1 MEGAYLPGNIRQ
13 RMQELMKEHK
23 ITQAQLATRIGSTE
37 SAISRFVSGKTDKI
51 STEHLLRI
59 AKVFEVSTDF
69 LLGEVNTPDRT
80 NFDIEEL
87 GLSVQAARNLYTGK
101 ANAEIVNRLL
111 ESPRF
116 AEVTYMI
123 EQYFDD
129 TLAAGF
135 AGQNQML
142 TTLSAMLRRNNKTD
156 AAVQAARTVN
166 RQKVP
171 VYQADLTM
179 IQNTFMAALREVKKE
194 IGNDFTAAQ
203 SLTKGITQQMFTE
216 LTKGADVHT
225 PTITPEMI
233 SAAVTQ
239 SAAGMDGVQKEA
251 LDKFGQALT
260 EFLQSTL
267 DDDTEHIYG
276 GAAGSEERDRQRFH
290 SSAVLD
296 QGHHSADV
304 YRTHQRGG
312 CSYSDHHARNDFRR
326 RHPERSGDGRCAKG
340 SIRQVRSGA
349 DGISPIHLRPRA
361 GEAKCRPGAM
371 SSCADW
377 HRKGIRLPV
386 TFCWKRIWDSSEK
399 LRWSNTETWGWMKM
413 ILELIWMI

>member
-23 ITQAQLATRIGSTE
+23 ITQTQLATRIGSTE

-87 GLSVQAARNLYTGK
+87 GLS
-101 ANAEIVNRLL
+101 
-111 ESPRF
+111 
-116 AEVTYMI
+116 
-123 EQYFDD
+123 
-129 TLAAGF
+129 
-135 AGQNQML
+135 
-142 TTLSAMLRRNNKTD
+142 
-156 AAVQAARTVN
+156 VQAARTVN

-267 DDDTEHIYG
+267 DHAQEK
-276 GAAGSEERDRQRFH
+276 QN
-290 SSAVLD
+290 
-296 QGHHSADV
+296 AD
-304 YRTHQRGG
+304 
-312 CSYSDHHARNDFRR
+312 
-326 RHPERSGDGRCAKG
+326 PE
-340 SIRQVRSGA
+340 Q
-349 DGISPIHLRPRA
+349 
-361 GEAKCRPGAM
+361 
-371 SSCADW
+371 
-377 HRKGIRLPV
+377 
-386 TFCWKRIWDSSEK
+386 
-399 LRWSNTETWGWMKM
+399 
-413 ILELIWMI
+413 

>member
-129 TLAAGF
+129 TPPVSPDRTRCL
-135 AGQNQML
+135 L
-142 TTLSAMLRRNNKTD
+142 LSAPCCAETIKQTLRCR
-156 AAVQAARTVN
+156 R
-166 RQKVP
+166 P
-171 VYQADLTM
+171 
-179 IQNTFMAALREVKKE
+179 
-194 IGNDFTAAQ
+194 
-203 SLTKGITQQMFTE
+203 E
-216 LTKGADVHT
+216 LSTGR
-225 PTITPEMI
+225 
-233 SAAVTQ
+233 
-239 SAAGMDGVQKEA
+239 
-251 LDKFGQALT
+251 KFP
-260 EFLQSTL
+260 
-267 DDDTEHIYG
+267 Y
-276 GAAGSEERDRQRFH
+276 
-290 SSAVLD
+290 
-296 QGHHSADV
+296 
-304 YRTHQRGG
+304 
-312 CSYSDHHARNDFRR
+312 
-326 RHPERSGDGRCAKG
+326 
-340 SIRQVRSGA
+340 IRQ
-349 DGISPIHLRPRA
+349 
-361 GEAKCRPGAM
+361 
-371 SSCADW
+371 
-377 HRKGIRLPV
+377 
-386 TFCWKRIWDSSEK
+386 T
-399 LRWSNTETWGWMKM
+399 
-413 ILELIWMI
+413 

>member
-203 SLTKGITQQMFTE
+203 SLTTGI
-216 LTKGADVHT
+216 KGADVHT

-267 DDDTEHIYG
+267 DHAQEK
-276 GAAGSEERDRQRFH
+276 QN
-290 SSAVLD
+290 
-296 QGHHSADV
+296 AD
-304 YRTHQRGG
+304 
-312 CSYSDHHARNDFRR
+312 
-326 RHPERSGDGRCAKG
+326 PE
-340 SIRQVRSGA
+340 Q
-349 DGISPIHLRPRA
+349 
-361 GEAKCRPGAM
+361 
-371 SSCADW
+371 
-377 HRKGIRLPV
+377 
-386 TFCWKRIWDSSEK
+386 
-399 LRWSNTETWGWMKM
+399 
-413 ILELIWMI
+413 

>member
-87 GLSVQAARNLYTGK
+87 GLS
-101 ANAEIVNRLL
+101 
-111 ESPRF
+111 
-116 AEVTYMI
+116 
-123 EQYFDD
+123 
-129 TLAAGF
+129 
-135 AGQNQML
+135 
-142 TTLSAMLRRNNKTD
+142 
-156 AAVQAARTVN
+156 VQAARTVN

-267 DDDTEHIYG
+267 DHAQEK
-276 GAAGSEERDRQRFH
+276 QN
-290 SSAVLD
+290 
-296 QGHHSADV
+296 AD
-304 YRTHQRGG
+304 
-312 CSYSDHHARNDFRR
+312 
-326 RHPERSGDGRCAKG
+326 PE
-340 SIRQVRSGA
+340 Q
-349 DGISPIHLRPRA
+349 
-361 GEAKCRPGAM
+361 
-371 SSCADW
+371 
-377 HRKGIRLPV
+377 
-386 TFCWKRIWDSSEK
+386 
-399 LRWSNTETWGWMKM
+399 
-413 ILELIWMI
+413 

>member
-171 VYQADLTM
+171 C
-179 IQNTFMAALREVKKE
+179 
-194 IGNDFTAAQ
+194 
-203 SLTKGITQQMFTE
+203 
-216 LTKGADVHT
+216 
-225 PTITPEMI
+225 I
-233 SAAVTQ
+233 S
-239 SAAGMDGVQKEA
+239 GRP
-251 LDKFGQALT
+251 
-260 EFLQSTL
+260 

-290 SSAVLD
+290 SGAVFD
-296 QGHHSADV
+296 QGHHPADV
-304 YRTHQRGG
+304 LRVDKRPG
-312 CSYSDHHARNDFRR
+312 CPGTDHHARNDFRR
-326 RHPERSGDGRCAKG
+326 RHPERGRDGRCAKG
-340 SIRQVRSGA
+340 SIRQVWSGA

-371 SSCADW
+371 SSCAAGAG
-377 HRKGIRLPV
+377 RGYGCP
-386 TFCWKRIWDSSEK
+386 
-399 LRWSNTETWGWMKM
+399 
-413 ILELIWMI
+413 

>member
-225 PTITPEMI
+225 PTITLDMI
-233 SAAVTQ
+233 HWLKEKGIVMIEQPMPKEQLDDIAWITQQSPLPIFADESLQRLGDVAALKGAFTGINIKLMKCTGMREGWKMVTLARALGMKVMVGCMTETSCACSAAAQFSPAVDF
-239 SAAGMDGVQKEA
+239 ADLDGNLLIANDRFKGMEVVKGKITLPDLPGIGV
-251 LDKFGQALT
+251 
-260 EFLQSTL
+260 
-267 DDDTEHIYG
+267 
-276 GAAGSEERDRQRFH
+276 
-290 SSAVLD
+290 V
-296 QGHHSADV
+296 
-304 YRTHQRGG
+304 
-312 CSYSDHHARNDFRR
+312 
-326 RHPERSGDGRCAKG
+326 
-340 SIRQVRSGA
+340 
-349 DGISPIHLRPRA
+349 
-361 GEAKCRPGAM
+361 
-371 SSCADW
+371 
-377 HRKGIRLPV
+377 
-386 TFCWKRIWDSSEK
+386 K
-399 LRWSNTETWGWMKM
+399 L
-413 ILELIWMI
+413 

>member
-59 AKVFEVSTDF
+59 AKAFEVSTDF

-142 TTLSAMLRRNNKTD
+142 TTLSAMLRGNVKTD
-156 AAVQAARTVN
+156 AAVQAARAVN

-194 IGNDFTAAQ
+194 IGNDFC
-203 SLTKGITQQMFTE
+203 
-216 LTKGADVHT
+216 
-225 PTITPEMI
+225 
-233 SAAVTQ
+233 
-239 SAAGMDGVQKEA
+239 
-251 LDKFGQALT
+251 
-260 EFLQSTL
+260 
-267 DDDTEHIYG
+267 
-276 GAAGSEERDRQRFH
+276 R
-290 SSAVLD
+290 
-296 QGHHSADV
+296 
-304 YRTHQRGG
+304 
-312 CSYSDHHARNDFRR
+312 C
-326 RHPERSGDGRCAKG
+326 HPERGRDGRCTKG
-340 SIRQVRSGA
+340 SVGQVWSGV

-361 GEAKCRPGAM
+361 GETKCRPGAM
-371 SSCADW
+371 SICASW
-377 HRKGIRLPV
+377 RRQGIRLPV
-386 TFCWKRIWDSSEK
+386 TFYWKTIWDSSENSAGTIPK
-399 LRWSNTETWGWMKM
+399 HGAG
-413 ILELIWMI
+413 

>member
-251 LDKFGQALT
+251 L
-260 EFLQSTL
+260 
-267 DDDTEHIYG
+267 
-276 GAAGSEERDRQRFH
+276 
-290 SSAVLD
+290 
-296 QGHHSADV
+296 
-304 YRTHQRGG
+304 
-312 CSYSDHHARNDFRR
+312 
-326 RHPERSGDGRCAKG
+326 
-340 SIRQVRSGA
+340 GA

>member
-142 TTLSAMLRRNNKTD
+142 TTLSAMLRRNNENGRRCAGGQNCQPAESPCISGRPDDDTEHIYGGTAGSEERD
-156 AAVQAARTVN
+156 RQRFYSGAV
-166 RQKVP
+166 
-171 VYQADLTM
+171 
-179 IQNTFMAALREVKKE
+179 
-194 IGNDFTAAQ
+194 
-203 SLTKGITQQMFTE
+203 LTKGITQQMFTE
-216 LTKGADVHT
+216 LTKGR
-225 PTITPEMI
+225 M
-233 SAAVTQ
+233 
-239 SAAGMDGVQKEA
+239 
-251 LDKFGQALT
+251 
-260 EFLQSTL
+260 
-267 DDDTEHIYG
+267 
-276 GAAGSEERDRQRFH
+276 
-290 SSAVLD
+290 
-296 QGHHSADV
+296 
-304 YRTHQRGG
+304 
-312 CSYSDHHARNDFRR
+312 
-326 RHPERSGDGRCAKG
+326 
-340 SIRQVRSGA
+340 SI
-349 DGISPIHLRPRA
+349 HRPS
-361 GEAKCRPGAM
+361 RP
-371 SSCADW
+371 
-377 HRKGIRLPV
+377 K
-386 TFCWKRIWDSSEK
+386 
-399 LRWSNTETWGWMKM
+399 
-413 ILELIWMI
+413 

>member
-166 RQKVP
+166 RQ
-171 VYQADLTM
+171 TM

-267 DDDTEHIYG
+267 DHAQEK
-276 GAAGSEERDRQRFH
+276 QN
-290 SSAVLD
+290 
-296 QGHHSADV
+296 AD
-304 YRTHQRGG
+304 
-312 CSYSDHHARNDFRR
+312 
-326 RHPERSGDGRCAKG
+326 PE
-340 SIRQVRSGA
+340 Q
-349 DGISPIHLRPRA
+349 
-361 GEAKCRPGAM
+361 
-371 SSCADW
+371 
-377 HRKGIRLPV
+377 
-386 TFCWKRIWDSSEK
+386 
-399 LRWSNTETWGWMKM
+399 
-413 ILELIWMI
+413 

>member
-142 TTLSAMLRRNNKTD
+142 YSNSDVLIGDHGELVRLSTGYSPDMGRLDTRSLRKS
-156 AAVQAARTVN
+156 
-166 RQKVP
+166 
-171 VYQADLTM
+171 
-179 IQNTFMAALREVKKE
+179 MALSRVVLLIA
-194 IGNDFTAAQ
+194 
-203 SLTKGITQQMFTE
+203 
-216 LTKGADVHT
+216 
-225 PTITPEMI
+225 
-233 SAAVTQ
+233 
-239 SAAGMDGVQKEA
+239 
-251 LDKFGQALT
+251 
-260 EFLQSTL
+260 
-267 DDDTEHIYG
+267 
-276 GAAGSEERDRQRFH
+276 
-290 SSAVLD
+290 SSASSV
-296 QGHHSADV
+296 
-304 YRTHQRGG
+304 
-312 CSYSDHHARNDFRR
+312 RN
-326 RHPERSGDGRCAKG
+326 P
-340 SIRQVRSGA
+340 
-349 DGISPIHLRPRA
+349 
-361 GEAKCRPGAM
+361 
-371 SSCADW
+371 
-377 HRKGIRLPV
+377 
-386 TFCWKRIWDSSEK
+386 
-399 LRWSNTETWGWMKM
+399 
-413 ILELIWMI
+413 

>member
-1 MEGAYLPGNIRQ
+1 
-13 RMQELMKEHK
+13 MKEHK

-69 LLGEVNTPDRT
+69 PAGEVNTPDRT

-239 SAAGMDGVQKEA
+239 SAAGMDGVQK
-251 LDKFGQALT
+251 
-260 EFLQSTL
+260 
-267 DDDTEHIYG
+267 
-276 GAAGSEERDRQRFH
+276 
-290 SSAVLD
+290 
-296 QGHHSADV
+296 
-304 YRTHQRGG
+304 
-312 CSYSDHHARNDFRR
+312 
-326 RHPERSGDGRCAKG
+326 G

>member
-142 TTLSAMLRRNNKTD
+142 TTLSAMLRRNVKTD

-203 SLTKGITQQMFTE
+203 SLTKGITQQMFYR
-216 LTKGADVHT
+216 V
-225 PTITPEMI
+225 
-233 SAAVTQ
+233 
-239 SAAGMDGVQKEA
+239 
-251 LDKFGQALT
+251 DK
-260 EFLQSTL
+260 
-267 DDDTEHIYG
+267 
-276 GAAGSEERDRQRFH
+276 RP
-290 SSAVLD
+290 
-296 QGHHSADV
+296 
-304 YRTHQRGG
+304 G
-312 CSYSDHHARNDFRR
+312 CPGTDHHARNDFRR
-326 RHPERSGDGRCAKG
+326 RHPERGRDGRCAKG
-340 SIRQVRSGA
+340 SVGQVWSGV

-361 GEAKCRPGAM
+361 GEAKCRP
-371 SSCADW
+371 
-377 HRKGIRLPV
+377 
-386 TFCWKRIWDSSEK
+386 
-399 LRWSNTETWGWMKM
+399 
-413 ILELIWMI
+413 